1 MKKLLLHSDGYPSQI
16 VIPRFIKGT
25 SYRGLLILLIVFLNV
40 LSAHAW
46 TAVQTTIDG
55 ITYEAT
61 SASGSTVIAIDPS
74 LESVTIP
81 ESYEYEFKNKTYTA
95 TVIWLDFSSDNL
107 KSLTIS
113 GYVEN
118 VKDLLKDNRIPNI
131 ETINVIGDD
140 GSLVSEWIHSDEDWY
155 EISVDRTKLINVM
168 ISNRTTF
175 SIPESVEIIGDQAF
189 KDCSKLTSIEIPQN
203 VNSIGESAFY
213 GCSSLTSIEIPQ
225 NVTLI
230 ANNAFYGCSSL
241 EKVILPESLKGIGA
255 SAFYQCS
262 NIKYITIPSKVTS
275 IGYQAFY
282 NCSGLNEVI
291 LPPSVISVESEAFYG
306 CTNLIKSAYPT
317 TVKDPFGYTF
327 HQFTSSYYEWRSYG
341 VTVGYNPEGAWIED
355 KILYGPDH
363 IYFVSRYVSGEITL
377 PGTITSIEKETFE
390 DCTHLGSI
398 TIPAS
403 VLSIGD
409 NAFNGC
415 NNLKSIII
423 ESGDEV
429 LTLGVGKSLQGLFY
443 DCPLEELF
451 IGRPLS
457 YSTNNQNSPFSLQTN
472 LKTVHLDSNLPYI
485 TEEEFY
491 GCSGL
496 ESIIIPQSIISIGA
510 SAFDGCTTLSKAEF
524 ASIENLCKIK
534 FSNLTSNPLSQAN
547 HLNINGQEVTN
558 IVIPNTVDS
567 IGKYAFACG
576 TEIRSVIIPTSVK
589 SVGEDAFYNCTNLS
603 KAEFANIENICKIKF
618 SNLYSNPLSQVNH
631 LYINGEEV
639 TNIIIPDT
647 VDSIGQYAFACGPG
661 FKSVIIPPSVK
672 SVGKDAFYNCYYLL
686 KSAYPST
693 IENPFRTGNAFF
705 GASIGYNPEE
715 SILENDWIYGPDKAS
730 ILFAPITLKG
740 DYSVPNTVE
749 TIGADAFS
757 DCTELTAI
765 IIPKSVKEIGRYAFS
780 DCEALEKADF
790 ASIETLCSIEYGWG
804 SNPLYY
810 AHNLYIAGQ
819 EVTDVIIPETV
830 SKINDYAFY
839 GASNI
844 TSIVIPASVQSI
856 GYNAFSGCS
865 GLTSV
870 KVNWNDPITYQ
881 QNIFNS
887 DTYDNAILDI
897 PVNTLITY
905 MQSDWNQFKN
915 IAVNGYNAS
924 RTFDDNVFKYRLI
937 EDPNNLQAVLINGNY
952 ESMTEASI
960 PYRFTDDSDPDNPQ
974 RYYVTAIGPE
984 AFLNCNKLT
993 KLSIHKDAKI
1003 SEISTSA
1010 FKGCTALTNVS
1021 LSPEIK
1027 IIADS
1032 AFKDCSNMSSIS
1044 LPGTISTIGDYAF
1057 YNCRYLESFN
1067 LPENLET
1074 IGESAFSM
1082 DEKFYSSYR
1091 TTNALTIPASL
1102 RRIGTDAFHY
1112 RIIDKVNIKDLRA
1125 WCNIDFESGFS
1136 NPGIWSP
1143 NGFWFENE
1151 KIVDLVIPEGVEAI
1165 KQWAFVIQPTSTE
1178 WIDHVR
1184 KTSGHIKSVKIPNS
1198 VKSIEPGSFM
1208 WNGFS
1213 EITIPASV
1221 DSIGDWA
1228 FSGYNA
1234 TFNHNSGNYADITL
1248 DPINVTFVD
1257 GLNPI
1262 EISSEAFS
1270 TEINRTCVSGVEAS
1284 YKTYYSSPEVLY
1296 LGRPIDT
1303 LPDGFNSSIK
1313 TLTIGDILIDMP
1325 ECNFSKCSN
1334 MTNLTIGNGMLEI
1347 PAEKFSNLN
1356 KLSSVTLGS
1365 SVATIGDNA
1374 FSGCTGLTTLTVSP
1388 SVETIGESAFA
1399 GNTRLATINMGHGVT
1414 KIGANAFMNCPA
1426 KTVAITAQE
1435 PPVAPNNTFSDYS
1448 GDLYVQDPG
1457 DRSILD
1463 LYSDSYYCWERFNGI
1478 GMVVATRL
1486 INESG
1491 DIPVKGEPG
1500 TKFQLSARIE
1510 PDNVTLPKIF
1520 WRSTN
1525 PLIATVDENGWVT
1538 IQDPDA
1544 YPEETVQT
1552 LSTTYGASNNEC
1564 KIIAETMYANGPVL
1578 EVTVQSDNS
1587 GIDEVIADG
1596 PVADNGIDYEAPYE
1610 VYNMQGMFMGNSVDN
1625 LAKGFYIVRQG
1636 QVAKKIAVK

>member
-1 MKKLLLHSDGYPSQI
+1 MKKLLLILFGVLMTFPAFAQDFTYTYEGQTITYTVTDEDAKTCETKYGAFGDAGNI
-16 VIPRFIKGT
+16 VSGN
-25 SYRGLLILLIVFLNV
+25 LILPSNPMNGDVEYTLTCISSSSFMGCTELTSVIIPNSV
-40 LSAHAW
+40 K
-46 TAVQTTIDG
+46 TIDIWAFIG
-55 ITYEAT
+55 CSNLT
-61 SASGSTVIAIDPS
+61 SV
-74 LESVTIP
+74 
-81 ESYEYEFKNKTYTA
+81 
-95 TVIWLDFSSDNL
+95 
-107 KSLTIS
+107 
-113 GYVEN
+113 
-118 VKDLLKDNRIPNI
+118 
-131 ETINVIGDD
+131 VIGNSVQNI
-140 GSLVSEWIHSDEDWY
+140 GGRAFYNCSNLSSVIMGNSVEWIQGE
-155 EISVDRTKLINVM
+155 
-168 ISNRTTF
+168 
-175 SIPESVEIIGDQAF
+175 AF
-189 KDCSKLTSIEIPQN
+189 YNCSKLTSITIPNTVKEI
-203 VNSIGESAFY
+203 GDGCFY
-213 GCSSLTSIEIPQ
+213 GCSSLTSVTIPDSVKTIQESAFKNCTGLTSAIIGKSVQSIGKKAFENCSNLTSVLILSTVDAAWIGVFDGCNSLIKSAYSSYTNPFPKGIAVYYPAEDAILEDGIIWNSDKTAVYFAPYDLDGEYSLPNTVETIGNSTFEGCDSLNSIIIPNSVKTIGSKAFCGCGNLTNVSMGNSVETIGDYAFEDCTGLTSFLIPGSIQSIGRAAFWGCDNLKKTAYPDTIKDPFNRYSIAVVVYPAEEGVIENGWIWNNDKTALYYAPYDLDGEYSIPNTVKTIGKEAFKDCTKLTSIIIPESVKSINESPFSGCYHLEKVDFASIESLCNIDFYWETSNPMYYTKKLYVDNQ
-225 NVTLI
+225 EVTDI
-230 ANNAFYGCSSL
+230 IIPETISKINAYTFYSASNIKSVVIPESVQSIGGAAFYGCSSL
-241 EKVILPESLKGIGA
+241 SSINIPESVQSIGG
-255 SAFYQCS
+255 SAFSGCS
-262 NIKYITIPSKVTS
+262 SLSSINIPESVQSIDDGTFRGCSSLSSINIHETIQS
-275 IGYQAFY
+275 IGYSAF
-282 NCSGLNEVI
+282 S
-291 LPPSVISVESEAFYG
+291 
-306 CTNLIKSAYPT
+306 
-317 TVKDPFGYTF
+317 
-327 HQFTSSYYEWRSYG
+327 
-341 VTVGYNPEGAWIED
+341 
-355 KILYGPDH
+355 
-363 IYFVSRYVSGEITL
+363 
-377 PGTITSIEKETFE
+377 
-390 DCTHLGSI
+390 
-398 TIPAS
+398 
-403 VLSIGD
+403 
-409 NAFNGC
+409 
-415 NNLKSIII
+415 
-423 ESGDEV
+423 
-429 LTLGVGKSLQGLFY
+429 
-443 DCPLEELF
+443 
-451 IGRPLS
+451 
-457 YSTNNQNSPFSLQTN
+457 
-472 LKTVHLDSNLPYI
+472 
-485 TEEEFY
+485 
-491 GCSGL
+491 GCSSL
-496 ESIIIPQSIISIGA
+496 SSI
-510 SAFDGCTTLSKAEF
+510 
-524 ASIENLCKIK
+524 N
-534 FSNLTSNPLSQAN
+534 
-547 HLNINGQEVTN
+547 
-558 IVIPNTVDS
+558 
-567 IGKYAFACG
+567 
-576 TEIRSVIIPTSVK
+576 
-589 SVGEDAFYNCTNLS
+589 
-603 KAEFANIENICKIKF
+603 
-618 SNLYSNPLSQVNH
+618 
-631 LYINGEEV
+631 
-639 TNIIIPDT
+639 
-647 VDSIGQYAFACGPG
+647 
-661 FKSVIIPPSVK
+661 
-672 SVGKDAFYNCYYLL
+672 
-686 KSAYPST
+686 
-693 IENPFRTGNAFF
+693 
-705 GASIGYNPEE
+705 
-715 SILENDWIYGPDKAS
+715 
-730 ILFAPITLKG
+730 
-740 DYSVPNTVE
+740 
-749 TIGADAFS
+749 
-757 DCTELTAI
+757 
-765 IIPKSVKEIGRYAFS
+765 
-780 DCEALEKADF
+780 
-790 ASIETLCSIEYGWG
+790 
-804 SNPLYY
+804 
-810 AHNLYIAGQ
+810 
-819 EVTDVIIPETV
+819 IPE
-830 SKINDYAFY
+830 
-839 GASNI
+839 
-844 TSIVIPASVQSI
+844 SVQSI

-870 KVNWNDPITYQ
+870 KVNWQNPITIYT
-881 QNIFNS
+881 NS
-887 DTYDNAILDI
+887 FGETAYNTAILDI
-897 PVNTLITY
+897 PENTLTTY

-937 EDPNNLQAVLINGNY
+937 QDPNNLQAVLINGNY

-1112 RIIDKVNIKDLRA
+1112 RIIDKGNINDLRA

-1374 FSGCTGLTTLTVSP
+1374 FSGCTELTKITLSP
-1388 SVETIGESAFA
+1388 SIETIGESAFA
-1399 GNTRLATINMGHGVT
+1399 GNTKLTTISMGHGVT

-1426 KTVAITAQE
+1426 KTVAITAQK

-1486 INESG
+1486 INDSG

-1552 LSTTYGASNNEC
+1552 LSTTYGASSNEC
-1564 KIIAETMYANGPVL
+1564 KIIAETMYANGPAL
-1578 EVTVQSDNS
+1578 EFTVQSDNS
-1587 GIDEVIADG
+1587 AIDEVIADG
-1596 PVADNGIDYEAPYE
+1596 PVANNGIDYEAPYE